1 MISHW
6 FSMIFHDFP
15 WFSMIF
21 HDFPWFSMIFHGEMC
36 HFPWISHI
44 TGFRAT
50 SLWRTAVFSR
60 SDIGLAESESGRLT
74 KKKVTICVC
83 VYIYIYINIIYYN
96 ILHLYN
102 IYIYIIY
109 IYVYLIYI
117 YILLLSFIG
126 LVDVW
131 ANINYLFLGGTE
143 RVEFW
148 WNKRRKITQSM

>member
-1 MISHW
+1 MENPHFPLIFHW

-15 WFSMIF
+15 LIF
-21 HDFPWFSMIFHGEMC
+21 HDFPWWNVSFPMDFPYNWLQGDIPVKNCRLFQVRHRLGRVRIGPVDQKKGDHMC
-36 HFPWISHI
+36 
-44 TGFRAT
+44 
-50 SLWRTAVFSR
+50 V
-60 SDIGLAESESGRLT
+60 
-74 KKKVTICVC
+74 
-83 VYIYIYINIIYYN
+83 YIYINIIYYN

-102 IYIYIIY
+102 IYILYICIFN
-109 IYVYLIYI
+109 I